1 VDGDAVAD
9 IHPMEDLLSEST
21 SVYRLR
27 AGLITAFTV
36 VAVLLA
42 ALGIYAVITQV
53 MAQRTHELGIRMALG
68 AQRLDVLA
76 LVLRQGMGLTVAG
89 MAIGLAGAFALTRLL
104 EGMLFGVRPTD
115 PLTYVV
121 IIMLLGAV
129 ALLACWVPARR
140 AARIDP
146 MVALRTE

>member
-1 VDGDAVAD
+1 
-9 IHPMEDLLSEST
+9 
-21 SVYRLR
+21 
-27 AGLITAFTV
+27 
-36 VAVLLA
+36 
-42 ALGIYAVITQV
+42 

-115 PLTYVV
+115 PFIYATV
-121 IIMLLGAV
+121 IVLLGAV
-129 ALLACWVPARR
+129 ALLACYLPARR
-140 AARIDP
+140 AARVDP
-146 MVALRTE
+146 MVALRCE

>member
-115 PLTYVV
+115 PFIYATV
-121 IIMLLGAV
+121 IVLLGAV
-129 ALLACWVPARR
+129 ALLACYLPARR
-140 AARIDP
+140 AARVDP
-146 MVALRTE
+146 MVALRCE

>member
-1 VDGDAVAD
+1 MDGDAVAD

-21 SVYRLR
+21 PVYRLR

-140 AARIDP
+140 AAKVDP
-146 MVALRTE
+146 MVALRCE

>member
-1 VDGDAVAD
+1 
-9 IHPMEDLLSEST
+9 MEDLLSEST
-21 SVYRLR
+21 EVYRLR

-53 MAQRTHELGIRMALG
+53 MAQRTQELGIRMALG

-76 LVLRQGMGLTVAG
+76 LVLRRGMGLTVAG

-115 PLTYVV
+115 PFIYATV
-121 IIMLLGAV
+121 IVLLGAV
-129 ALLACWVPARR
+129 ALLACYLPARR
-140 AARIDP
+140 AARVDP
-146 MVALRTE
+146 MVALRCE

>member
-1 VDGDAVAD
+1 
-9 IHPMEDLLSEST
+9 MEDLLSEST
-21 SVYRLR
+21 AVYRLR

-89 MAIGLAGAFALTRLL
+89 MAMGLAGAFALTRLL

-115 PLTYVV
+115 PFTYATV
-121 IIMLLGAV
+121 IVLLGAV
-129 ALLACWVPARR
+129 ALVACYLPARR
-140 AARIDP
+140 ATKIDP
-146 MVALRTE
+146 MEALRYE

>member
-1 VDGDAVAD
+1 
-9 IHPMEDLLSEST
+9 MEDLLSEST

-53 MAQRTHELGIRMALG
+53 MAQRTHELGIRLALG

-115 PLTYVV
+115 PFIYATV
-121 IIMLLGAV
+121 IVLLGAV
-129 ALLACWVPARR
+129 ALLACYLPARR
-140 AARIDP
+140 AARVDP
-146 MVALRTE
+146 MVALRCE